1 LLIGS
6 KLSSPSLFVPR
17 WFPDLSSALSGTP
30 RPIVAQP
37 GNRKPR
43 SFGTTKQA
51 NHLPQAEL
59 QTPAKGPPLG
69 MLLIAASHPCTVPL
83 PRQILPSASFPIFDE
98 RYIGVLPQSLL
109 RKQFPSYCA
118 ATWRLT
124 TLISAPI
131 LFPFWLHQ
139 SAVNTSHFLNL

>member
-1 LLIGS
+1 
-6 KLSSPSLFVPR
+6 VPR

-98 RYIGVLPQSLL
+98 RYIGVLPPKSLEKTVPFIL
-109 RKQFPSYCA
+109 CCYVAPHDPDFCPNSLSFLAPSVSSQH
-118 ATWRLT
+118 LSFFKS
-124 TLISAPI
+124 LK
-131 LFPFWLHQ
+131 
-139 SAVNTSHFLNL
+139 FLE